1 MSTANRFNFHTTNVR
16 QTQSLAKKIAKLLLP
31 GDVLLLQ
38 GPLGAGKTTFTQGLA
53 KGMNIKSEVTSPTF
67 ILLAQHEPS
76 SNNLALFHA
85 DLYRLTDPMEV
96 MELHLEEQAS
106 DGVLIVEWPDRA
118 PEMLPKD
125 HLLISIALQ
134 KIDHNARTFTFVSA
148 GERAR
153 EIVDGL
159 QSQL

>member
-85 DLYRLTDPMEV
+85 DL
-96 MELHLEEQAS
+96 
-106 DGVLIVEWPDRA
+106 
-118 PEMLPKD
+118 
-125 HLLISIALQ
+125 
-134 KIDHNARTFTFVSA
+134 
-148 GERAR
+148 
-153 EIVDGL
+153 
-159 QSQL
+159 

>member
-1 MSTANRFNFHTTNVR
+1 
-16 QTQSLAKKIAKLLLP
+16 
-31 GDVLLLQ
+31 
-38 GPLGAGKTTFTQGLA
+38 
-53 KGMNIKSEVTSPTF
+53 
-67 ILLAQHEPS
+67 
-76 SNNLALFHA
+76 
-85 DLYRLTDPMEV
+85 